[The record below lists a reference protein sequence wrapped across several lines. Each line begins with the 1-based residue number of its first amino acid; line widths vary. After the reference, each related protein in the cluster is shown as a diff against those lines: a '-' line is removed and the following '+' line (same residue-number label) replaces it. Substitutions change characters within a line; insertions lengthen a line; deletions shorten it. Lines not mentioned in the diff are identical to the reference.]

1 MSDPENKF
9 STDTKAAKLSVI
21 FCSLLNS
28 ILKQDSS
35 MGVGDAKAQQRFH
48 DSNNCNCNDKI
59 SNALPTSRLTVH
71 YIVHKCLFIGAQ

>member
-1 MSDPENKF
+1 
-9 STDTKAAKLSVI
+9 
-21 FCSLLNS
+21 
-28 ILKQDSS
+28 